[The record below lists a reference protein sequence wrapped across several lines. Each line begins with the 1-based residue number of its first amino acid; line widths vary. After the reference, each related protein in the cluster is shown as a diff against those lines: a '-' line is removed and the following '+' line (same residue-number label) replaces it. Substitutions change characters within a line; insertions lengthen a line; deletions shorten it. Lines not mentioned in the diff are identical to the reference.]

1 MLIGL
6 FSPLQLG
13 PIVLPNRIVL
23 SPMCQYS
30 AMDGLAQPWH
40 RVHLGRY
47 IASGLGLVMTEA
59 THVSAQGRITPG
71 CLGLYDDA
79 HEAALAEIVRFHSA
93 WASPT
98 PIGIQLAHAGRKG
111 SSEVPWRGGAPLG
124 DSRAWTTVA
133 PSALPF
139 DSHWPIP
146 VALDFD
152 TMKQVRG
159 EFVRAAQRALGAGFD
174 LLELHAAHGYLL
186 HQFLSPLANRRDD
199 AYGGARERRMRFP
212 LEVAAAVRAIW
223 PRDRALGARIPG
235 HDWVPGEGLDVE
247 DAVAFAAEL
256 KSLGFD
262 FVDVS
267 SGGVSPRQ
275 RIKTGPGYQV
285 RFAAAVKAA
294 VGLPTICV
302 GMIFEA
308 RQADAIVADRQADA
322 VMMARA
328 LLNDPLWAW
337 RAADA
342 LGADVAIP
350 NQYLRGRRA
359 GVDVPRELRPEDIR
373 RSAGAS

>member
-1 MLIGL
+1 MSIGL

-13 PIVLPNRIVL
+13 PIALPNRIVL

-30 AMDGLAQPWH
+30 AIEGLAQPWH

-59 THVSAQGRITPG
+59 THVSAQGRITPA
-71 CLGLYDDA
+71 CLGLYDEA
-79 HEAALAEIVRFHSA
+79 HEAALAEIVRFHRA
-93 WASPT
+93 WAGGA

-111 SSEVPWRGGAPLG
+111 SSEVPWRGGAPL
-124 DSRAWTTVA
+124 DDTRAWTTVA
-133 PSALPF
+133 PSALRF
-139 DSHWPIP
+139 DAHWPAP
-146 VALDFD
+146 VALDAGG
-152 TMKQVRG
+152 MARVRG
-159 EFVRAAQRALGAGFD
+159 EFVRAAERALGAGFD
-174 LLELHAAHGYLL
+174 LVELHAAHGYLL

-199 AYGGARERRMRFP
+199 GYGGARQRRMRFP
-212 LEVAAAVRAIW
+212 LEVAAAVRAAW
-223 PRDRALGARIPG
+223 PKDRALGARIPG
-235 HDWVPGEGLDVE
+235 YDWVPGDGLDVE
-247 DAVAFAAEL
+247 DAIAFAAEL

-275 RIKTGPGYQV
+275 QIKTGPGYQV

-302 GMIFEA
+302 GMIFDA
-308 RQADAIVADRQADA
+308 HQANAIVADGQADA

-328 LLNDPLWAW
+328 LLNDPLWVW

-342 LGADVAIP
+342 LDGDVAIP
-350 NQYLRGRRA
+350 NPYLRGRRV
-359 GVDVPRELRPEDIR
+359 GVDVPRELRPEDVR
-373 RSAGAS
+373 RRAGVS